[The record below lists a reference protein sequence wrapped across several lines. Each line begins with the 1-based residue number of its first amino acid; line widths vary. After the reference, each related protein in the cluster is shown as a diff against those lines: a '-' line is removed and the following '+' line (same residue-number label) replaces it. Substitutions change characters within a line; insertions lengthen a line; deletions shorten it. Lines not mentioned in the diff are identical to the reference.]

1 MMQMKDLSYYL
12 GLPYTIVLKRDDEGD
27 FVARITELQGCT
39 AHGST
44 VQEAVDCL
52 EEQKKAWIEDAL
64 EVGDPVPEP
73 TSEESLPSGKWLQ
86 RVTRSLHAK
95 VAEQA
100 RREGVSL
107 NQFVATVLA
116 ETVGICSSGAVLI
129 GEGHSGFMRL
139 TPHGSTPYLPTHNGW
154 AIYPDFSG
162 PTIYIDEAAFPR
174 PCALAHTVR
183 LFANRVPG
191 KLTTGLKAMQD
202 DAAKK
207 NIKLVDA

>member
-1 MMQMKDLSYYL
+1 MKDLSYYL
-12 GLPYTIVLKRDDEGD
+12 GLPYTIVIKRDDEGD
-27 FVARITELQGCT
+27 FVARISELQGCT

-64 EVGDPVPEP
+64 EVGDPIPEP
-73 TSEESLPSGKWLQ
+73 TPEESLPSGKWLQ

-116 ETVGICSSGAVLI
+116 ETVGTRSSTASLI
-129 GEGHSGFMRL
+129 VEGHRGE
-139 TPHGSTPYLPTHNGW
+139 TAPGAHHPIP
-154 AIYPDFSG
+154 
-162 PTIYIDEAAFPR
+162 
-174 PCALAHTVR
+174 ALARHNSWIIYTGLCEPTVHIEEDTFTHKSLLAQTVR

-191 KLTTGLKAMQD
+191 KFTTGLKAMQD